1 MTQEPG
7 MKLPKL
13 ICDRYLLSPTV
24 IDGRISEVFKATD
37 AHNPGRVV
45 AVKVFKFGLFK
56 DVVIQE
62 AFEREGRILTEIQ
75 HPSII
80 PLLDYGVEPE
90 TRRPFLVLDWGGTD
104 LKASIDKSN
113 IRDWDTFYELFG
125 KGILEALAFAH
136 SRGVVHRDLK
146 ASDLLRTDAGKIR
159 LADFGIAK
167 YRDFLDHNLDLS
179 QFVTEPFTPE
189 RGYDPNYSYASDVFG
204 FGAITLDFLS
214 TVALKKWSDLRVA
227 LSQVQAP
234 REILDI
240 IEHAISPDPAVR
252 PADAQILF
260 AEIEKIQNTRCRQ
273 SAQRRPNFLFV
284 TPSALNNLKK
294 SEYLSSDRD
303 VQALVLREINSGSV
317 IRKYLRLN
325 KETGIREYA
334 DDEFSLYG
342 TNMEFHLKVDSETK
356 AYLVLVAGRRPT
368 SSFDFDRNR
377 EESWPHPFEFKIGR
391 HPVSEEG
398 RKVIA
403 DLLLGWEQFENQ
415 RADAISARA
424 EENLFRGW
432 SAVLQARNEQA
443 DQNQAVPYSDRTIE
457 GNRVTFR
464 TQRPLESSA
473 LEQFWEVP
481 LGENRS
487 VRGIIDSVEGELV
500 MMYVEGSVP
509 NGLPTTGIL
518 RLDSRSTKAA
528 IKRQKDALDNVKF
541 GKAARADLKEF
552 ILHPESCQS
561 AEIVATDKWWLEEID
576 PDKRE
581 AVQRALAAKDFFVLH
596 GPPGTG
602 KTTFIT
608 ELILQFLALYPHK
621 RVLLTSQTHIGVDNA
636 IERLA
641 AIPRGL
647 EIIRIGQ
654 QAAKIAESAHKYLL
668 QNRIRDWNEEVQ
680 KKAGKFIEDWSA
692 QQGVNIREV
701 RLGLR
706 LGQLIG
712 ILRQKERDD
721 SDLDGLKAFQQKK
734 HSEPETDISEPD
746 MDAVTADQIRSRA
759 QEVQQQID
767 LLQERIGKYRSE
779 EKRLRDELKQ
789 SGTDGKAIAGEKFAE
804 LVFYQDELLGKSEA
818 NQTLRRL
825 LELNSEWRQRF
836 GVGDDCYEAILAAQN
851 VVAGT
856 CIGIGGLSEESL
868 GEFDLCILDE
878 ASKATPTEALVPLA
892 KSKKWILVGDPKQLP
907 PYVDAALHDQ
917 EVWERYDLDPQQL
930 KDTLLTRLQIGLP
943 SAQQVQ
949 LTTQHRMVAPIGNL
963 ISRVFYDNTLK
974 SVRNS
979 TCPILS
985 QVFRKPV
992 AWLSTTKLKSK
1003 GERNNGASFLN
1014 LTEAQEILK
1023 VIERIE
1029 FYANALKAGSKAGK
1043 LAEKVTIAIL
1053 SGYAAQTEHIDNLL
1067 EQKRRRWQHVE
1078 VTCNTVDAFQG
1089 READLAIFSVT
1100 RSNLQRRAGF
1110 LQSRE
1115 RINVAL
1121 SRGRNGLCIVGDA
1134 EFCRGLSGSP
1144 LSEVLDHVQTNN
1156 EECCLEEVIP

>member
-1 MTQEPG
+1 
-7 MKLPKL
+7 MKLPTL
-13 ICDRYLLSPTV
+13 VCDRYLLSPIV

-56 DVVIQE
+56 DAVIQE
-62 AFEREGRILTEIQ
+62 AFEREGRILTEVQ

-80 PLLDYGVEPE
+80 PLFDYGIEPQ

-113 IRDWDTFYELFG
+113 IREWDAFYELFG

-146 ASDLLRTDAGKIR
+146 ASDLLRTEDGRIR

-167 YRDFLDHNLDLS
+167 YRDFLDHNLNLAE
-179 QFVTEPFTPE
+179 FVTEPFTPE

-204 FGAITLDFLS
+204 FGAIVLDFLS

-260 AEIEKIQNTRCRQ
+260 AEIERIQNTRRRQ
-273 SAQRRPNFLFV
+273 AGQRRPCFLSL
-284 TPSALNNLKK
+284 TPTALNNLKK
-294 SEYLSSDRD
+294 NEYLSNDRD
-303 VQALVLREINSGSV
+303 AQALVAREINSGSA
-317 IRKYLRLN
+317 IRKYVRLN
-325 KETGIREYA
+325 KETGNREYA
-334 DDEFSLYG
+334 EDEFSLYG
-342 TNMEFHLKVDSETK
+342 TNMEFHLAVDRDTK
-356 AYLVLVAGRRPT
+356 THLVLLSVRRPT
-368 SSFDFDRNR
+368 SSADFDRNR
-377 EESWPHPFEFKIGR
+377 EESWPHPFEFKFGR
-391 HPVSEEG
+391 HPVHEEG
-398 RKVIA
+398 RKVMA
-403 DLLLGWEQFENQ
+403 DLQLGWDQFEQQ
-415 RADAISARA
+415 RVDAMMARA

-432 SAVLQARNEQA
+432 SAVLQARSEQA
-443 DQNQAVPYSDRTIE
+443 DQNQAVPYSDRTVE
-457 GNRVTFR
+457 GNRITFR
-464 TQRPLESSA
+464 TQRPLDSSA

-481 LGENRS
+481 LAENRS
-487 VRGIIDSVEGELV
+487 IRGVIDSVEGDLV
-500 MMYVEGSVP
+500 TLYVDGAVP
-509 NGLPTTGIL
+509 QGLPATGIL
-518 RLDSRSTKAA
+518 RLDARSTKAA
-528 IKRQKDALDNVKF
+528 LKRQKDALDNVKF
-541 GKAARADLKEF
+541 GKGARADLKAF
-552 ILHPESCQS
+552 ILHPESCRS
-561 AEIVATDKWWLEEID
+561 SENTPPENWWLPEID
-576 PDKRE
+576 SDKRE
-581 AVQRALAAKDFFVLH
+581 AVQRALAANDFFALH

-608 ELILQFLALYPHK
+608 ELILQFLARNPHK

-636 IERLA
+636 IERLD

-654 QAAKIAESAHKYLL
+654 QTTKIASSVHKHLL
-668 QNRIRDWNEEVQ
+668 QNRIRDWSEQVQ
-680 KKAGKFIEDWSA
+680 QKAGKFIEDWAA

-706 LGQLIG
+706 LGQLLNT
-712 ILRQKERDD
+712 LRQKERDD
-721 SDLDGLKAFQQKK
+721 ADLDGLKAFQ
-734 HSEPETDISEPD
+734 HHHHPEPEPATSDAI

-759 QEVQQQID
+759 QEVQQQIE
-767 LLQERIGKYRSE
+767 LLQERLAKFRAE
-779 EKRLRDELKQ
+779 EKRLREELKQ
-789 SGTDGKAIAGEKFAE
+789 SGPDGKAIANEKFAE
-804 LVFYQDELLGKSEA
+804 LVIYQDELLGKSKA

-836 GVGDDCYEAILAAQN
+836 GTGDDCYEAILAAQD

-856 CIGIGGLSEESL
+856 CIGIGGLPEESL

-878 ASKATPTEALVPLA
+878 ASKATPTEALVPIV

-907 PYVDAALHDQ
+907 PYVDTALHDQ

-930 KDTLLTRLQIGLP
+930 KDTLLTRLQISLP
-943 SAQQVQ
+943 SAQQSQ

-963 ISRVFYDNTLK
+963 ISKVFYDNTLK
-974 SVRNS
+974 SVRNQ

-985 QVFRKPV
+985 QVLRKPV
-992 AWLSTTKLKSK
+992 TWFSTTKLN
-1003 GERNNGASFLN
+1003 GRAERNARSSFLN

-1029 FYANALKAGSKAGK
+1029 FFAKALKAGSKGGK
-1043 LAEKVTIAIL
+1043 VPDKVTIAIL
-1053 SGYAAQTEHIDNLL
+1053 SGYAAQTKHIDDLL
-1067 EQKRRRWQHVE
+1067 EQKHRRWQHVE
-1078 VTCNTVDAFQG
+1078 VTSNTVDAFQG

-1134 EFCRGLSGSP
+1134 DFCRALSGSP
-1144 LSEVLDHVQTNN
+1144 LSEVLDHVQTNA
-1156 EECCLEEVIP
+1156 EECCLEEVKP

>member
-1 MTQEPG
+1 
-7 MKLPKL
+7 MKLPTL

-37 AHNPGRVV
+37 AHHPGRVV

-56 DVVIQE
+56 DAVIQE
-62 AFEREGRILTEIQ
+62 AFEREGRILAEIQ

-80 PLLDYGVEPE
+80 PLFDFGVEPQ
-90 TRRPFLVLDWGGTD
+90 TRRPFLVLDWGGKD
-104 LKASIDKSN
+104 LKASIDKNN
-113 IRDWDTFYELFG
+113 IREWDNFYDLFG

-146 ASDLLRTDAGKIR
+146 PGDLLRTDDGKIR

-167 YRDFLDHNLDLS
+167 YRDFLDHNLDLA

-214 TVALKKWSDLRVA
+214 TVDLKKWGDLRVA

-240 IEHAISPDPAVR
+240 IEHAVSPDPAVR
-252 PADAQILF
+252 PADAQILL
-260 AEIEKIQNTRCRQ
+260 AEINKIQNARRRQ
-273 SAQRRPNFLFV
+273 SAQRRPSFV
-284 TPSALNNLKK
+284 FITPTAFSTLKR
-294 SEYLSSDRD
+294 SEYLSNDRD
-303 VQALVLREINSGSV
+303 AQALVLREINSGSV
-317 IRKYLRLN
+317 LRKFLRLN
-325 KETGIREYA
+325 RDTGIREYA
-334 DDEFSLYG
+334 EDEFSLYG

-356 AYLVLVAGRRPT
+356 AYLVLVSARRPA
-368 SSFDFDRNR
+368 SSADFDRNR
-377 EESWPHPFEFKIGR
+377 DESWPHPFDFKVGR
-391 HPVSEEG
+391 HPVPEEG
-398 RKVIA
+398 RKLMA
-403 DLLLGWEQFENQ
+403 DLRLGCEQFENQ
-415 RADAISARA
+415 RIDAMMSRA

-432 SAVLQARNEQA
+432 SAMLQARSEQA
-443 DQNQAVPYSDRTIE
+443 DQNQAVPYNDRTIE

-464 TQRPLESSA
+464 TQRPLEVSA

-487 VRGIIDSVEGELV
+487 IRGIIDSVEGDLV
-500 MMYVEGSVP
+500 TMYVEGGAP
-509 NGLPTTGIL
+509 NTLPANGIL

-528 IKRQKDALDNVKF
+528 LKRQKDALDNVKF
-541 GKAARADLKEF
+541 GKAARTDLKQF

-561 AEIVATDKWWLEEID
+561 EEITLSDKWWLEDID
-576 PDKRE
+576 PDKHE

-608 ELILQFLALYPHK
+608 ELILQFLARNPHK

-654 QAAKIAESAHKYLL
+654 QAAKIAESTHKYLL

-680 KKAGKFIEDWSA
+680 KKAGDFIEAWSA
-692 QQGVNIREV
+692 RQGVNIREV

-712 ILRQKERDD
+712 ILRQKTRDED
-721 SDLDGLKAFQQKK
+721 DLEGLKQFQLQK
-734 HSEPETDISEPD
+734 HPQSEADTSGSG

-767 LLQERIGKYRSE
+767 LLQERIAKYRSE

-804 LVFYQDELLGKSEA
+804 LVLYQDELLGKSEA

-836 GVGDDCYEAILAAQN
+836 GVGDDCFEAILAAQH

-878 ASKATPTEALVPLA
+878 ASKATPTEALVPIA

-907 PYVDAALHDQ
+907 PYVDSALQDQ
-917 EVWERYDLDPQQL
+917 EVWEKYDLDPQQL
-930 KDTLLTRLQIGLP
+930 KDTLLNRLHIGLS

-949 LTTQHRMVAPIGNL
+949 LTTQHRMIAPIGNL

-974 SVRNS
+974 SVRSS

-992 AWLSTTKLKSK
+992 TWLSTTKLKGKS
-1003 GERNNGASFLN
+1003 ERNAGASFLN

-1023 VIERIE
+1023 LIERIE
-1029 FYANALKAGSKAGK
+1029 FYANALKSGSRRSK
-1043 LAEKVTIAIL
+1043 LSRKITIAIL

-1067 EQKRRRWQHVE
+1067 EQKHRHWQHVE

-1089 READLAIFSVT
+1089 READLAVFSVT
-1100 RSNLQRRAGF
+1100 RSNPLRRAGF

-1134 EFCRGLSGSP
+1134 DFCRALSGSP
-1144 LSEVLDHVQTNN
+1144 LSEVLDHVQTNHD
-1156 EECCLEEVIP
+1156 ECCLEEVAP